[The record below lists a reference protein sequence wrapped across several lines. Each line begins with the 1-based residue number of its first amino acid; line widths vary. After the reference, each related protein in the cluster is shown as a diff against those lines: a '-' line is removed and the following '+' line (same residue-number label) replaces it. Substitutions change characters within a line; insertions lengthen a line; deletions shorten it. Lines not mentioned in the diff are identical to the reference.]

1 MTRGD
6 TPLCPAGH
14 LPLKGGD
21 PMGQALRLSQPS
33 VAQNWRSKEGQA
45 SRLSRISP
53 FEGEM
58 AGRPE
63 GGNLHVNDL
72 NGPGA

>member
-1 MTRGD
+1 MSMAIGS
-6 TPLCPAGH
+6 TPLWPAGH

-21 PMGQALRLSQPS
+21 HSRHLI
-33 VAQNWRSKEGQA
+33 RSICKAE
-45 SRLSRISP
+45 SRAETIRWLISP

-63 GGNLHVNDL
+63 GGDF
-72 NGPGA
+72 GPSYYGAIPC